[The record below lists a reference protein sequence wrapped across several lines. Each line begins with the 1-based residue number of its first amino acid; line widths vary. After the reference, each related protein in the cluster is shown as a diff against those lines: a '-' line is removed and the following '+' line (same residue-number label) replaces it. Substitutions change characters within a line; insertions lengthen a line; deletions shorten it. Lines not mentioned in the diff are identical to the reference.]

1 MATEQFTFVLLYSS
15 VAGICKTDNMPTLL
29 VVIAVVFNSG
39 NVDPLT
45 FQVIDPVLA
54 LQLKLAVDPSVAL
67 TDVGVLVKAE
77 I

>member
-1 MATEQFTFVLLYSS
+1 MATEQVTFVLLYCS
-15 VAGICKTDNMPTLL
+15 VAGICKTDNLPTVL

-45 FQVIDPVLA
+45 FQAIDPVVA
-54 LQLKLAVDPSVAL
+54 LQVKLAVDPSVAL